1 MQIPCLDFR
10 KMPYGVFFR
19 AFKGLMPYLIIV
31 FLLGLSANL
40 KTKLALAN
48 IRLTTN
54 EAHLIKQN
62 EVIQK
67 LELESQKYKANKL
80 LEITKTQDKYH
91 KIIIKD
97 TTCKAKLESLEAL
110 INAFRKN
117 NP

>member
-1 MQIPCLDFR
+1 
-10 KMPYGVFFR
+10 MPYGLIFR
-19 AFKGLMPYLIIV
+19 AFKGVMPYLIIV
-31 FLLGLSANL
+31 ILLVLNANL

-48 IRLTTN
+48 ERLNTN
-54 EAHLIKQN
+54 QAHLIKQN

-67 LELESQKYKANKL
+67 MELESQQYKANKL

-97 TTCKAKLESLEAL
+97 HTCEAKLESLEAL
-110 INAFRKN
+110 INAFKKS